1 MDTATREIARTYWLL
16 ILLRGVVALLFGI
29 MAIISVEFTL
39 LFLVYL
45 FGAYVLLDGILAIIV
60 SLQERRSSSAW
71 LVVFLI
77 GIVGIVVGVL
87 SFIHPGNVALLIFY
101 LVAAWLIIAGFFGV
115 ISALLRARGTEWW
128 SVSVGFSPVIVGIIF
143 VLTPDFKHFGLSV
156 HWLLQSCSHLVMGY
170 SLSLLFRIHL
180 PLFLGFLTFQF
191 CKQSLELVGQKMN
204 NTERIQ

>member
-16 ILLRGVVALLFGI
+16 ILLRGIVAILFGI

-60 SLQERRSSSAW
+60 SLQERKSSSAW

-101 LVAAWLIIAGFFGV
+101 LVAAWLIIAGLFGV
-115 ISALLRARGTEWW
+115 ISAILRASGTEWL
-128 SVSVGFSPVIVGIIF
+128 SIIGGVLSVIVGIIF
-143 VLTPDFKHFGLSV
+143 FLHPTSSILSIV
-156 HWLLQSCSHLVMGY
+156 WLLGVFALVYGIIQIIRAIQ
-170 SLSLLFRIHL
+170 LRSLL
-180 PLFLGFLTFQF
+180 
-191 CKQSLELVGQKMN
+191 SA
-204 NTERIQ
+204 

>member
-16 ILLRGVVALLFGI
+16 ILLRGIVAILFGI

-60 SLQERRSSSAW
+60 SLQERKSSSAW

-101 LVAAWLIIAGFFGV
+101 LIAAWLVIAGFFGV
-115 ISALLRARGTEWW
+115 ISAVLRASGTEWL
-128 SVSVGFSPVIVGIIF
+128 SIIGGVLSIIVGIIF
-143 VLTPDFKHFGLSV
+143 FLHPTSSILSIV
-156 HWLLQSCSHLVMGY
+156 WLLGVFALVYGIIQIIRAIQ
-170 SLSLLFRIHL
+170 LRSLL
-180 PLFLGFLTFQF
+180 T
-191 CKQSLELVGQKMN
+191 V
-204 NTERIQ
+204 